1 MTFSMRLLCFEER
14 KVAND
19 RYLHLYF
26 SQEIRAKG
34 LFGRREARAGQSC
47 TAYGEEAQMGRQT

>member
-1 MTFSMRLLCFEER
+1 MRLLCFEER